1 MYLRIHLNN
10 SKNLKKFKMNSLPKD
25 IIYPLINELIT
36 KFKNKSISDSTRDEN
51 SITRIQTLK
60 ASSDTQDVLKAL
72 ETILSDYD
80 AVQLVISNNVIK
92 FIKLI

>member
-1 MYLRIHLNN
+1 
-10 SKNLKKFKMNSLPKD
+10 MNSLPKD

-36 KFKNKSISDSTRDEN
+36 KFKNKSINDSARDEN